1 MAQPRKGRRKQI
13 TFFGLSRLFKAK
25 NRFSNTFWKFRK
37 PTPSHPPGGPVS
49 EGSHK
54 QRSTLCTLCCHR
66 WCPRQNQ
73 RLLSYLRCVGWLSFS
88 TRTILLELTTHLLN
102 HTRKIMSAC
111 LQMQINSV
119 VGASTNIG
127 FQNKQQRLKSL
138 NLSGTDVSKVSALAP
153 LPPFWWHI
161 LVNNRYSHNSQWKV
175 QYQDHS
181 WFDLPGGSQVACC
194 RNCETE
200 RDNSH
205 LHMSHFVWVSLISLF
220 RLAFFREQIKEMLLA
235 LSNSPTNLS
244 LTKLNIGGNDLSGK
258 YFASIKTQ
266 ARSCYKQ

>member
-1 MAQPRKGRRKQI
+1 MGSNMLLLVTDVIWELAE
-13 TFFGLSRLFKAK
+13 K
-25 NRFSNTFWKFRK
+25 NHERQVKIIA
-37 PTPSHPPGGPVS
+37 PYPPGGPVS

-161 LVNNRYSHNSQWKV
+161 LVNNRYSNNSQWKV
-175 QYQDHS
+175 QYQDHQ
-181 WFDLPGGSQVACC
+181 WFDHPGGSQVACC

-205 LHMSHFVWVSLISLF
+205 LHMSHFVWVELISLF